1 MYDFKVKVCG
11 ITREKDALAAVKYGA
26 DILGFIFYKKS
37 PRFVSVVKANK
48 IISVIPPTVIR
59 VGVFVN
65 EDKIKVLKTAQ
76 NLQLD
81 FIQLSGNEPQSD
93 IRFLLKNGF
102 KIIKTIAVAT
112 QNDIEKVKKFDVDVI
127 HLDCADTKLYGG
139 SGKQFNWNLKLPKS
153 LKNIMLAGGINSG
166 NVAKGIKKFKP
177 LIIDVNSGV
186 EFKPGYKSEKLL
198 QEFFKRVNKIRYG
211 K

>member
-1 MYDFKVKVCG
+1 MHDFKVKVCG

>member
-1 MYDFKVKVCG
+1 MHDFKVKVCG

-26 DILGFIFYKKS
+26 DMLGFIFYKKS
-37 PRFVSVVKANK
+37 PRYVSVVKAKK
-48 IISVIPPTVIR
+48 IISVLSPIVIR

-65 EDKIKVLKTAQ
+65 EDKMKILKTAQ

-81 FIQLSGNEPQSD
+81 FIQLSGNETQSD
-93 IRFLLKNGF
+93 IHFLSKNGF
-102 KIIKTIAVAT
+102 KIIKTVAVAT
-112 QNDIEKVKKFDVDVI
+112 QNDIEKVKKTDVDII

-166 NVAKGIKKFKP
+166 NVIEGVKKFTP

-186 EFKPGYKSEKLL
+186 EFKPGYKSDKLL
-198 QEFFKRVNKIRYG
+198 QEFFGKVNKIRYG
-211 K
+211 R

>member
-1 MYDFKVKVCG
+1 
-11 ITREKDALAAVKYGA
+11 
-26 DILGFIFYKKS
+26 
-37 PRFVSVVKANK
+37 
-48 IISVIPPTVIR
+48 
-59 VGVFVN
+59 
-65 EDKIKVLKTAQ
+65 
-76 NLQLD
+76 
-81 FIQLSGNEPQSD
+81 
-93 IRFLLKNGF
+93 
-102 KIIKTIAVAT
+102 
-112 QNDIEKVKKFDVDVI
+112 
-127 HLDCADTKLYGG
+127 
-139 SGKQFNWNLKLPKS
+139 KS